1 MRDWHT
7 LVVQDARYKTIFNT
21 LATVINPFFA
31 GLQLRMAFHDAGT
44 FNPNAQYKGG
54 CVHSWSPLP
63 LFSANAHAMQVYLLE
78 GNPTPG

>member
-54 CVHSWSPLP
+54 CVHSWSHS
-63 LFSANAHAMQVYLLE
+63 LFSVPM
-78 GNPTPG
+78 PMPCKCTC